1 MTLKYFPPVFFPL
14 SALTLYIRFACMR
27 DQENN
32 MSIDEP
38 MESTEEDVTRVRLP
52 NIKENE
58 MFGIADQL
66 LGASKIRVM
75 CEDGVSRV
83 GRIPGK
89 IKKRMWIREGDL
101 LIISIWDFEP
111 SKCDV
116 KFRYTKTQASNLS
129 KRNKIPKNLDIF

>member
-1 MTLKYFPPVFFPL
+1 MLTFYAIQP
-14 SALTLYIRFACMR
+14 LTLNIRATNSATR
-27 DQENN
+27 NDI
-32 MSIDEP
+32 MSNDEP

>member
-1 MTLKYFPPVFFPL
+1 MRHILL
-14 SALTLYIRFACMR
+14 GLLYIGLPYRLFYR
-27 DQENN
+27 RRVR
-32 MSIDEP
+32 MSAFDEP

-52 NIKENE
+52 NIKEGE

-75 CEDGVSRV
+75 CEDGTSRV

-101 LIISIWDFEP
+101 LIISVWDFQP
-111 SKCDV
+111 DKCDV
-116 KFRYTKTQASNLS
+116 RFRYTKTQAVNLS
-129 KRNKIPKNLDIF
+129 KRNKVPKNLDIF

>member
-1 MTLKYFPPVFFPL
+1 MRLIKSSATLLYRDSIVSGTR
-14 SALTLYIRFACMR
+14 SAIMADY
-27 DQENN
+27 
-32 MSIDEP
+32 EP

-75 CEDGVSRV
+75 CEDGQSRM

-101 LIISIWDFEP
+101 LIISIWDFQP
-111 SKCDV
+111 DKCDV
-116 KFRYTKTQASNLS
+116 RFRYTKTQASNLS

>member
-1 MTLKYFPPVFFPL
+1 MASPRVIDMVDNQPL
-14 SALTLYIRFACMR
+14 
-27 DQENN
+27 
-32 MSIDEP
+32 
-38 MESTEEDVTRVRLP
+38 ESPDADVTRVRLP

-66 LGASKIRVM
+66 LGASKIKVM

-101 LIISIWDFEP
+101 LIVSVWDFQP
-111 SKCDV
+111 DKCDV
-116 KFRYTKTQASNLS
+116 RLTVAVNKCNGIA
-129 KRNKIPKNLDIF
+129 RNICNKYGMTVAACISVLQDVALFNIANTVNP

>member
-1 MTLKYFPPVFFPL
+1 
-14 SALTLYIRFACMR
+14 
-27 DQENN
+27 
-32 MSIDEP
+32 MSNDEP

-83 GRIPGK
+83 GRIRGK